1 MSTSDPDADSDTD
14 LDTGDYF
21 ISYCALYLIESELID
36 VGRIDSDGTV
46 TAFTSTLMEFNEDG
60 IHLSLVEAEDQENLE
75 ELLDE
80 EEDQNIDSDIESALD
95 DLFIDYDN
103 NFEGVQDLAQLKLDD
118 FIVDLKSLL
127 DKYQL
132 TDAVMASN

>member
-1 MSTSDPDADSDTD
+1 MSNSDPDADSDAD

-60 IHLSLVEAEDQENLE
+60 IHLSLLEAEDQENSE
-75 ELLDE
+75 ELLE

-95 DLFIDYDN
+95 DLFMDYDN